1 MYMSLTRRFA
11 VGIALVLGAPCAAAA
26 QDSLHVVVVSTTDI
40 HGRVTSWDYVQD
52 REAPWGLDRAAT
64 VIDSLRKAYPGQV
77 VVVDAGDLI
86 QGDPFAA
93 YFASVRPADPNPV
106 VDALNAVGY
115 DAWTPGNH
123 EFNFGLEA
131 LARATGNAAFP
142 VVSGNVFALPRD
154 TLAYQS
160 SAVVVRR
167 GGIRVGI
174 TGFTTPGVMRWDAR
188 NVSGRVLVRPILPQ
202 AERMLRYLDSRVDLK
217 LVLIHSGMD
226 GPSSYDATGVGD
238 ENVAARLATLQ
249 VKPDLVVVGHS
260 HRRMRDSVIA
270 GVHFVQPDPWA
281 QSLSV
286 AHVWFTPR
294 ARPSADGSR
303 YRVSR
308 IEADLVPL
316 AGVKRDP
323 RVVARFALARTA
335 VQSWVSQP
343 LATIEGDWSARNARA
358 EDTPV
363 IDFIN
368 EVQRRQ
374 TGAQLSTT
382 AVADTRTGF
391 GTGVVRLRDVAGVY
405 PYENTLKAIRIPG
418 VALKAYLE
426 QSAAYFRTWNPGQ
439 PIINDSIPGYN
450 YDIVSGVSYT
460 VDVSRP
466 VGSRI
471 LQLTYQGRLV
481 QPSDTFTMAI
491 NNYRQGGGG
500 GFRMLAGLPV
510 VYDHDENVRDV
521 IVEALRKIDTLRAKD
536 YTDRSWQITP
546 PAAAAAVRGQFGGPV
561 AAARDSLLLRVF
573 HINDLHGALEPR
585 VTSWSGGK
593 RVGGVA
599 AIKGL
604 MDSLT
609 KECACATIRLDGG
622 DEMQGSPA
630 SNWVYGKSV
639 IEAMNAMGISAAA
652 VGNHEYDWGVDTLQ
666 ARIQDAHYPFLSA
679 NTIETRTGKPPAW
692 VIPWTVV
699 EVGGKKVGLIGI
711 TTITTPTS
719 ARPSIVAPYTFE
731 KAALAIHRALP
742 DVRSNRPDFVFV
754 LAHEG
759 GFCDSTCHGEIFDV
773 ARTLDSGSVDLIA
786 AGHTHVPFNTTVKGI
801 PIVDAGAFGGGVVV
815 VDFWRRANGV
825 RQTVAQVHTVWT
837 DSIRPDPA
845 LTALVERYKQLT
857 NRVAARTVADFK
869 FPLEKREAEY
879 PLGHL
884 IADAQ
889 RATGRTDVA
898 IMNNG
903 GIRTRIPAGPV
914 TFGHL
919 FEVHPFGN
927 ILVKLTVRGDS
938 LLRAFETVVAGDQP
952 DANVSGVEIW
962 YDPSKPNWSRVK
974 RAKLSDGKQ
983 VTKNGTYTLTVS
995 DFMAEGGSGF
1005 SMLKGAAKEE
1015 TGVTDLDALVSYL
1028 GRLPRPVEVPETVRL
1043 HPEK

>member
-1 MYMSLTRRFA
+1 MYLSLLRRFGL
-11 VGIALVLGAPCAAAA
+11 GIGLILAAARAAAA

-40 HGRVTSWDYVQD
+40 HGRVTAWDYVAD

-86 QGDPFAA
+86 QGEPFAA

-131 LARATGNAAFP
+131 LARATGSAGFP
-142 VVSGNVFALPRD
+142 VVSGNIFALPRD
-154 TLAYQS
+154 MLAYQS
-160 SAVVVRR
+160 SAVVRR
-167 GGIRVGI
+167 GAVRVGI
-174 TGFTTPGVMRWDAR
+174 TGFTTPGVMRWDAH
-188 NVSGRVLVRPILPQ
+188 NVAGRVLVRPILPQ
-202 AERMLRYLDSRVDLK
+202 AERVLRDLDARVDLK

-226 GPSSYDATGVGD
+226 GPASYDTTGIGD

-286 AHVWFTPR
+286 AHVWLTPR
-294 ARPSADGSR
+294 ARPGAEGAR

-308 IEADLVPL
+308 IEADVIPL
-316 AGVKRDP
+316 AGVRRDP
-323 RVVARFALARTA
+323 TVTARFARAKTA
-335 VQSWVSQP
+335 VQSWVSEP
-343 LATIEGDWSARNARA
+343 LTVVEGDWSARNARA
-358 EDTPV
+358 EDTPL

-368 EVQRRQ
+368 DVQRRH
-374 TGAQLSTT
+374 TGAQLSST
-382 AVADTRTGF
+382 AAFDTRAGF
-391 GTGVVRLRDVAGVY
+391 GPGVVRLRDVAGVY
-405 PYENTLKAIRIPG
+405 PYENTLTSIRIPG
-418 VALKAYLE
+418 GALKAYLE
-426 QSAAYFRTWNPGQ
+426 QSAAYFHTWRPGE

-466 VGSRI
+466 LGSRI

-481 QPSDTFTMAI
+481 EPSDTFTLAL
-491 NNYRQGGGG
+491 NSYRQGGGG

-510 VYDHDENVRDV
+510 VYDRGENVRDV
-521 IVEALRKIDTLRAKD
+521 IAEALRKIDTLRAKD
-536 YTDRSWQITP
+536 YTDQSWRLSP
-546 PAAAAAVRGQFGGPV
+546 PAAAAAVRAQFGPPV
-561 AAARDSLLLRVF
+561 VAARDSLLLRVF
-573 HINDLHGALEPR
+573 YLNDLHGALEPR
-585 VTSWSGGK
+585 ITSWSQGK

-604 MDSLT
+604 MDSLGAQCRCPT
-609 KECACATIRLDGG
+609 LRLDGG

-630 SNWVYGKSV
+630 SNWVYGKSIV
-639 IEAMNAMGISAAA
+639 EAMNAMGIAAAA
-652 VGNHEYDWGVDTLQ
+652 VGNHEYDWGLDTLQ
-666 ARIQDAHYPFLSA
+666 ARMQDARYPWLSA

-692 VIPWTVV
+692 ATPWTVL
-699 EVGGKKVGLIGI
+699 EVGGKRVGLIGI

-719 ARPSIVAPYTFE
+719 ARPSIVAPFNFE
-731 KAALAIHRALP
+731 KAALAIRRALP

-759 GFCDSTCHGEIFDV
+759 GFCDSTCHGEIFDA

-801 PIVDAGAFGGGVVV
+801 PIVDAGAFGGGLAV
-815 VDFWRRANGV
+815 VDFWRRANGARETQARV
-825 RQTVAQVHTVWT
+825 LTVWT
-837 DSIRPDPA
+837 DSIRADPA
-845 LTALVERYKQLT
+845 LAALVERYRRQT
-857 NRVAARTVADFK
+857 DQVAARPVAEFK
-869 FPLEKREAEY
+869 FPLEKRDGDY

-889 RATGRTDVA
+889 RVLARTDVA

-903 GIRTRIPAGPV
+903 GIRTRIPAGSV
-914 TFGHL
+914 TYGQL
-919 FEVHPFGN
+919 FELQPFGN
-927 ILVKLTVRGDS
+927 LVVKLTVRGDS

-962 YDPSKPNWSRVK
+962 YDPSKPNGSRVK

-983 VTKNGTYTLTVS
+983 VTKNGTYTLAVS

-1005 SMLKGAAKEE
+1005 SMLRGAPKEE
-1015 TGVTDLDALVSYL
+1015 TGSTDLAALVSYL
-1028 GRLPRPVEVPETVRL
+1028 GRLPRPVEVPETARL